1 MVYCQAAS
9 SSVVWSGTSNTTTGA
24 SLTGLMTRSKTSSAN
39 ASPSE
44 VTTFSDSVPL
54 KSCGGVPEKVRV
66 AASKLSQNPFDEAL
80 GDLLPSEVYDRNC
93 FTGLANAK
101 RRELGMRYE
110 IGIDNML
117 WGTDFPHP
125 EGTWPNT
132 REALETTF
140 FDIPVEETR
149 RILGLAT
156 ADAFGF
162 DVEALRPLAE
172 KIGPTPTDLG
182 QLSDTQTAADLT
194 ARWATV
200 REVGRHWLTGH
211 DFPLYGEPPEG

>member
-1 MVYCQAAS
+1 MQEALNV
-9 SSVVWSGTSNTTTGA
+9 SVSPRLPSVADNCSGVIATPA
-24 SLTGLMTRSKTSSAN
+24 
-39 ASPSE
+39 
-44 VTTFSDSVPL
+44 VPL
-54 KSCGGVPEKVRV
+54 CAPG
-66 AASKLSQNPFDEAL
+66 
-80 GDLLPSEVYDRNC
+80 
-93 FTGLANAK
+93 FTS
-101 RRELGMRYE
+101 
-110 IGIDNML
+110 
-117 WGTDFPHP
+117 
-125 EGTWPNT
+125 TWPNT

-194 ARWATV
+194 ARWAKV